1 MTEKYIMVDEK
12 QLAKFPYLLNAYLD
26 SEEVEEK
33 KAAAIIVEEN
43 EIEMVMVLNYSSH
56 SKSI

>member
-12 QLAKFPYLLNAYLD
+12 QLAKFPYLLNDYLD

-33 KAAAIIVEEN
+33 EVDLIVN
-43 EIEMVMVLNYSSH
+43 
-56 SKSI
+56 K

>member
-12 QLAKFPYLLNAYLD
+12 QLAKFPYLLNDYLD

-33 KAAAIIVEEN
+33 EVD
-43 EIEMVMVLNYSSH
+43 LNVN
-56 SKSI
+56 K